1 MSGMTGSDTNSPPGQ
16 QYGGRKNKLGYT
28 RISVACMHCRRRKIR
43 CVTPDNGTENR
54 CANCIK
60 LKKDCIF
67 TGIEH
72 GDDAEPSSSKSM
84 PRSQTPSN
92 VSRSPI
98 EAEPDR
104 YPTANP
110 QLSNVP
116 SPLGA
121 TTTAF
126 SGNVAIAASQ
136 GITLSSDA
144 PVDQSFRIDPGHL
157 AEWQPYNEDMS
168 FQAYHEHQQQPH
180 PQHSTMQW
188 PDNSDDQLQAYHQ
201 QHALMQASHH
211 PLHHQFVDAHAH
223 AHAHSQMHPHPQWV
237 PQHHSSIGV
246 PMAGTLPYG
255 TAQPQIFYPSQYPR
269 SPQNV
274 AQAPILRSQAYPP
287 NSNPSAVAE
296 SQVGAWG
303 PHQHASTGE
312 EAPRHDSMATTWART
327 HPGRGRVGA
336 E

>member
-28 RISVACMHCRRRKIR
+28 RISVACS
-43 CVTPDNGTENR
+43 
-54 CANCIK
+54 
-60 LKKDCIF
+60 
-67 TGIEH
+67 IEH

-136 GITLSSDA
+136 GPSRNMRQDISSWTDLGHRNYTLE
-144 PVDQSFRIDPGHL
+144 RR
-157 AEWQPYNEDMS
+157 
-168 FQAYHEHQQQPH
+168 
-180 PQHSTMQW
+180 
-188 PDNSDDQLQAYHQ
+188 
-201 QHALMQASHH
+201 
-211 PLHHQFVDAHAH
+211 
-223 AHAHSQMHPHPQWV
+223 
-237 PQHHSSIGV
+237 
-246 PMAGTLPYG
+246 AGG
-255 TAQPQIFYPSQYPR
+255 
-269 SPQNV
+269 
-274 AQAPILRSQAYPP
+274 PILQDRSWTF
-287 NSNPSAVAE
+287 
-296 SQVGAWG
+296 G
-303 PHQHASTGE
+303 
-312 EAPRHDSMATTWART
+312 
-327 HPGRGRVGA
+327 
-336 E
+336 